1 MESKEIL
8 AVILAALITILIIGV
23 LSMIKGRADA
33 SQNDSV
39 PARTTVAEP
48 DSVYMETDIWDYIRE
63 QNATTVTTAETAE
76 EGLDETTE
84 SGEETGTLPEGS
96 DITLDPFDSDI
107 STEPGIETE
116 TETTTVTEMTEE
128 TVNNQPNTYILEI
141 S

>member
-48 DSVYMETDIWDYIRE
+48 DPVYMETDIWDYIRE
-63 QNATTVTTAETAE
+63 QNATTVTTSETAE

-116 TETTTVTEMTEE
+116 TVTTTVTEMTEE
-128 TVNNQPNTYILEI
+128 TVDNQPNTYILEI